1 MLTACG
7 IETLFS
13 RIHTLAA
20 SIGCNS
26 AYRLRYWNDEQGKR
40 IKTATL
46 WLQQCL
52 PLAVLK
58 LSLSKKLVHIFLIV
72 ATVLTACGIE
82 TVAGCNIRQP
92 FKKLQ
97 QCLPLAVLKLLSQKF
112 TVIDISI
119 KLQQCLPLAVL
130 KLVFHLTI
138 KQKFQSC
145 NSAYR
150 LRYWNQVLGQEALH
164 LPQSCNSAYRL
175 RYWNTGVINHHHF
188 LSWSCNSAYCLRYWN

>member
-130 KLVFHLTI
+130 KHEETHTEVTPAPEELQQCLPLAVLKLVFHLTI

-150 LRYWNQVLGQEALH
+150 LRYWNSSV
-164 LPQSCNSAYRL
+164 
-175 RYWNTGVINHHHF
+175 
-188 LSWSCNSAYCLRYWN
+188 